1 MLILFVMP
9 VFLPFIQLTLFA
21 EPRVGKAPVKSLE
34 GDSRSHSNGR
44 QVYCLLTGTAAI
56 TQLLSWLMQYL

>member
-1 MLILFVMP
+1 MLILFATP

-34 GDSRSHSNGR
+34 GDSGSHSNCR
-44 QVYCLLTGTAAI
+44 QVYCLMTGTTAI